1 MTEGSPATLDLRD
14 NDDDND
20 DDEDGVDCTLFLPF
34 LSHNHWFRTK

>member
-20 DDEDGVDCTLFLPF
+20 DDDGVDCTLFLPF